1 MGEIMKNDK
10 KVERVIRWR
19 ESLSTMNDEQFFD
32 IIRTYLG
39 EIHTPYNKDKL
50 IESLS
55 AIFRKEENKKTVLSF
70 LSEFDI
76 KILSAILFLEK
87 PTQNT
92 LSAFFAGEFSFS
104 ELYSELLALCERM
117 IIYTYKNTDS
127 VDKEMLFSINPL
139 LEDFLAPYINVST
152 LFPTSE
158 NSISTGTEAEE
169 FVLSPQYIAALIS
182 YVRTYPDLCKN
193 DLSIRK
199 KDKERLEILFSGKTE
214 CAQSILTAFV
224 NLEIVRVGQ
233 KGVFFDESRLEK
245 FAHLEE
251 YKQYAYLAIASS
263 ARLGRASLKAN
274 AQLFLDIA
282 AAIPQAGFSKSSL
295 RRTAF
300 IFSSKSKEDDDNF
313 FGRGNFAKM
322 LNSYNGYEIKNI
334 PEDSIIDSIIESAI
348 KLGLFIPIGKG
359 KDGFEIYKAANILL
373 QDESQNNVT
382 HKKNKTASSEEMK
395 TADKKGL
402 VNINAGTNITVMPG
416 LSLSE
421 MLPLTLFMNSVTC
434 NTVSEFEIT
443 RQSASRAFDAN
454 VTPNEIFENLSKY
467 SAFAIPQNLKMN
479 IEEWYNSYSSAM
491 LFKGYIL
498 KTDEKTARIIE
509 SNSRISA
516 YIQMTLAQ
524 GIYLLNI
531 PLENDV
537 DKFIRMSGL
546 EFLSTVK
553 TPKNKDESMDF
564 PLLRGG
570 KNFFEKTNDAEITDK
585 DSTLTKSAAEIK
597 KRFYEKLE
605 SLSLNAQQKECLSAR
620 IDRGIII
627 SEEQINADAVKMEI
641 LEVEGMNYAGK
652 IRLLENAISLGC
664 LVEIFEPSEENSL
677 KLKSV
682 IGKPLSLTHRT
693 NDCFVKMQLEQNQ
706 ETQFFSVSHANRIKM
721 IKNPLFM

>member
-1 MGEIMKNDK
+1 MGEIMKTDK

-19 ESLSTMNDEQFFD
+19 ESLSTMKDEQFFD

-55 AIFRKEENKKTVLSF
+55 ALFRKEENKKTVLSF

-76 KILSAILFLEK
+76 KILSAIFFLEK

-92 LSAFFAGEFSFS
+92 LSAFFTGEFSFS
-104 ELYSELLALCERM
+104 EMYSELLTLCERM
-117 IIYTYKNTDS
+117 IIYTYEDKDS
-127 VDKEMLFSINPL
+127 LDNDMLFSINPL
-139 LEDFLAPYINVST
+139 LEDFLAPYMNIST

-158 NSISTGTEAEE
+158 NSLPIEEEE

-199 KDKERLEILFSGKTE
+199 KDRERLEILFSGKTE

-224 NLEIVRVGQ
+224 NLEILRVGQ

-263 ARLGRASLKAN
+263 ARLGRISLKVN

-282 AAIPQAGFSKSSL
+282 AAIPQEGFSKSSL
-295 RRTAF
+295 KRTAF

-313 FGRGNFAKM
+313 FGHGNFARM
-322 LNSYNGYEIKNI
+322 LNSYNGYEIKSL
-334 PEDSIIDSIIESAI
+334 PEDSIIDSIIESAV
-348 KLGLFIPIGKG
+348 KLGLFIPIGKE
-359 KDGFEIYKAANILL
+359 KDGSEIYKAAISLS
-373 QDESQNNVT
+373 QDESQNKAI
-382 HKKNKTASSEEMK
+382 HKKNKPASSEEIK
-395 TADKKGL
+395 TTDKKGL

-443 RQSASRAFDAN
+443 RQSASRAFDTN

-467 SAFAIPQNLKMN
+467 SAFEIPQNLKMN

-509 SNSRISA
+509 NNSRISA
-516 YIQMTLAQ
+516 YIQTTLAQ

-531 PLENDV
+531 PLEDDV
-537 DKFIRMSGL
+537 DRFIRMSGL

-553 TPKNKDESMDF
+553 TPKSKSESMDF
-564 PLLRGG
+564 PILRCG
-570 KNFFEKTNDAEITDK
+570 KNFFEKTNDSEITEK
-585 DSTLTKSAAEIK
+585 GSTLARSAAEIK

-605 SLSLNAQQKECLSAR
+605 SLSLSAQQKECLSAR

-627 SEEQINADAVKMEI
+627 SEEQIRADAVKMEI

-652 IRLLENAISLGC
+652 IRLLENAISSGC
-664 LVEIFEPSEENSL
+664 LVEIFEPSEESSA

-693 NDCFVKMQLEQNQ
+693 NDCFVKIQLEQNQ

-721 IKNPLFM
+721 IKNPMFM